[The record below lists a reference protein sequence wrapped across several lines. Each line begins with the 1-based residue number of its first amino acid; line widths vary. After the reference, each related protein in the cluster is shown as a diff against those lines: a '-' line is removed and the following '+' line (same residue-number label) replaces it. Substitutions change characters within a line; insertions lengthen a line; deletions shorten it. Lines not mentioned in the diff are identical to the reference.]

1 MSALAGKTAIVTG
14 GSRGIGR
21 AAVLRLASDGAAV
34 LLTYRRDEEAA
45 RQVVEAVIARGG
57 QASAMAFDLA
67 HATEVGR
74 IFDEAEHRFGG
85 VDILV
90 NNAAEVHTPTIADTT
105 EAAWDRAFTV
115 NAKAPFF
122 LIQQAARRMRD
133 DGRIINI
140 STITTVLVEP
150 GASLYAA
157 SKAALEQ
164 VTRVAAW
171 ELAARRI
178 TVNAVSPG
186 AVDTDLLHAVNSPE
200 ALAQA
205 VAMTPLARLGLPADI
220 ADLIAFLASPDARW
234 LTGQNIR
241 ATGRLA

>member
-1 MSALAGKTAIVTG
+1 MNALTGKTAIVTG

-34 LLTYRRDEEAA
+34 LLTYRRDEAAA
-45 RQVVEAVIARGG
+45 RQVVDAVLARGG
-57 QASAMAFDLA
+57 KASAMAFDLA
-67 HATEVGR
+67 HATEVER
-74 IFDEAEHRFGG
+74 IFDEAEHQFGG

-90 NNAAEVHTPTIADTT
+90 NNAAEVNTPTIADTT
-105 EAAWDRAFTV
+105 EAAWDRAFAV

-140 STITTVLVEP
+140 STITTALAEP
-150 GASLYAA
+150 GASLYAG

-164 VTRVAAW
+164 VTRSAAW
-171 ELAARRI
+171 ELAPRRI
-178 TVNAVSPG
+178 TVNAISPG
-186 AVDTDLLHAVNSPE
+186 ATDTDLLHAVNPPE

-205 VAMTPLARLGLPADI
+205 VAMTPLGRLGLPADI

-241 ATGRLA
+241 ATGGLA